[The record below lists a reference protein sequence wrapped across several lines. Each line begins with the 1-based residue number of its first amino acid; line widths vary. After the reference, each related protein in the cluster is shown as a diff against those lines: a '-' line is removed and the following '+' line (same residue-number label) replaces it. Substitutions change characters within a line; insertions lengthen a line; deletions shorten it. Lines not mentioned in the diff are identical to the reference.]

1 MRALALSALALSVAN
16 NLRETCVTP
25 VKASLL
31 LMVMVPL
38 GGVVSA
44 GMVVVVVRTV
54 EVVEGGTVEVTG
66 MLVVMG
72 TEVVTRMLVVAGIE
86 VVKATEL
93 VVEGIIVVV
102 VVEGVEE
109 EVELELEVVMLL
121 VVDVVGSA

>member
-1 MRALALSALALSVAN
+1 
-16 NLRETCVTP
+16 
-25 VKASLL
+25 
-31 LMVMVPL
+31 MVMVPL

-54 EVVEGGTVEVTG
+54 EVVERGTVEVTG

-72 TEVVTRMLVVAGIE
+72 TELVTRMLVVAGIE
-86 VVKATEL
+86 VVEATEL

>member
-1 MRALALSALALSVAN
+1 LSSLALSVAN
-16 NLRETCVTP
+16 NLRVTCVTP